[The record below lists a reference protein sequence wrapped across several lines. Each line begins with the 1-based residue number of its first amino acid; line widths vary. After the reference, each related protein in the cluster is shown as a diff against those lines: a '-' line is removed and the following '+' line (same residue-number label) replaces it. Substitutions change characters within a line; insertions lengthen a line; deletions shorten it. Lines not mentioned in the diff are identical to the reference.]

1 MGRKIKNINPNRYK
15 RPLQRV
21 MVLFVIVLLTFSC
34 LLPFMTRQAN
44 AAGQITTRKVTIS
57 SAVPSA
63 TGVTY
68 AFSFDIPSAT
78 AVQGIKFTACT
89 TAVGSYP
96 GGSCTPPT
104 GMTAGGDGFDSAAWV
119 SNTGWTGIPTDF
131 TVDGTGAND
140 CIHSSNIICVK
151 RTDATAQTPGSR
163 TITFNTIKNPS
174 TANSSFYIGI
184 TTYST
189 NTWTAVSIV
198 DAGTV
203 AAAITQTLTVNAR
216 VAEILQF
223 CVGSTTV
230 DDADTTLIAA
240 DCSGVSGTAV
250 NIGTLDPSQLNISPV
265 STDGGDSK
273 NGVAM
278 LRTNASN
285 GAIVAYRAIQASS
298 GTNHLGSLRIT
309 GGSCN
314 AGSVNSDPCIN
325 SQGGTQGTFTAGV
338 EKFGMT
344 IAGVNCKST
353 TSYGT
358 GGGGACVFANSD
370 NNLAAQTNY
379 IGKAGHV
386 YCTACNTSDS
396 GNGFAW
402 DESGSPVTIASSAS
416 STVKQVDDEALVLK
430 FAASPTIVTP
440 FGSYSVQV
448 DYIATPTF

>member
-1 MGRKIKNINPNRYK
+1 
-15 RPLQRV
+15 
-21 MVLFVIVLLTFSC
+21 
-34 LLPFMTRQAN
+34 
-44 AAGQITTRKVTIS
+44 
-57 SAVPSA
+57 
-63 TGVTY
+63 
-68 AFSFDIPSAT
+68 
-78 AVQGIKFTACT
+78 
-89 TAVGSYP
+89 
-96 GGSCTPPT
+96 
-104 GMTAGGDGFDSAAWV
+104 MTAGGDGFDNAAFA
-119 SNTGWTGIPTDF
+119 SQSGWQGGTNFAEDP
-131 TVDGTGAND
+131 TGAND
-140 CIHSSNIICVK
+140 CTASSNVICAN
-151 RTDATAQTPGSR
+151 RTDATSQTATSR
-163 TITFNTIKNPS
+163 TIAFNTIKNPS

-189 NTWTAVSIV
+189 TNWTGGSIV

-203 AAAITQTLTVNAR
+203 AAAVTQSLTVNAR

-240 DCSGVSGTAV
+240 DCSGISGTSV

-314 AGSVNSDPCIN
+314 AGTVNSDPCIN
-325 SQGGTQGTFTAGV
+325 SQGGTQGTFTAGT

-344 IAGVNCKST
+344 IAGINCKST
-353 TSYGT
+353 TSYTCTYSGGT
-358 GGGGACVFANSD
+358 Y
-370 NNLAAQTNY
+370 NLSPQTNY
-379 IGKAGHV
+379 VGKAGNS
-386 YCTACNTSDS
+386 YCTACNTADS

-416 STVKQVDDEALVLK
+416 STVKQIDDEALVLK
-430 FAASPTIVTP
+430 FAATPTIVTP